1 MKLLGNILWFILVG
15 LWSCIGWLIS
25 GVLCCITVIGVPF
38 GLQCFKIARLS
49 LFPFG
54 KEIEPGK
61 GTGSAIGNI
70 IWVILLG
77 LWLAIGYIFSGILFC
92 ITVIGIPFGKQ
103 CFKLAKLSFMPFGAK
118 IH

>member
-15 LWSCIGWLIS
+15 LWSCIGWVIS
-25 GVLCCITVIGVPF
+25 GLLCCVTVIGIPF
-38 GLQCFKIARLS
+38 GMQCFKIARLS

-77 LWLAIGYIFSGILFC
+77 LWLAIGYIFSAILFC

-118 IH
+118 IS